1 MRCRS
6 SVACSAAVV
15 SPSSRAESSSL
26 AAEHVRVGGTAGGSL
41 RTMSQRSKVPH
52 VWFPTRQNVGVDRLT
67 QLLLEAQSGDRR
79 AFEQFIVETQADV
92 WRMCRYLGDLSDADD
107 LAQETYERAVGSL
120 HRYRREGP
128 AKAWLLTIARR
139 VCVDHTRRQQRR
151 RRRDSRAVDDALLGG
166 GLGSV
171 IAPDDAG
178 RLTLDAL
185 VDGLDADRRAAFV
198 LTQVLGLQY
207 AEAADVLGCPIG
219 TVRSRVARAR
229 RDLVVMD
236 RSDELP
242 ATGTNDASAAT

>member
-1 MRCRS
+1 M
-6 SVACSAAVV
+6 
-15 SPSSRAESSSL
+15 
-26 AAEHVRVGGTAGGSL
+26 
-41 RTMSQRSKVPH
+41 
-52 VWFPTRQNVGVDRLT
+52 DRLT

-79 AFEQFIVETQADV
+79 AFEQFIAETQADV
-92 WRMCRYLGDLSDADD
+92 WRMCCYLGDLSDADD

-128 AKAWLLTIARR
+128 ATAWLLTIARR
-139 VCVDHTRRQQRR
+139 VRVDHTRRQQRR
-151 RRRDSRAVDDALLGG
+151 RRRDSRAVHDALLGG

-185 VDGLDADRRAAFV
+185 VDGLDEDRRAAFV

-219 TVRSRVARAR
+219 TIRSRVARAR
-229 RDLVVMD
+229 RDLVALD
-236 RSDELP
+236 RCDELP

>member
-1 MRCRS
+1 
-6 SVACSAAVV
+6 
-15 SPSSRAESSSL
+15 
-26 AAEHVRVGGTAGGSL
+26 
-41 RTMSQRSKVPH
+41 MSQRSKVPA
-52 VWFPTRQNVGVDRLT
+52 VWFPTRQNIDVNRIT

-79 AFEQFIVETQADV
+79 AFEQFIGETQADV
-92 WRMCRYLGDLSDADD
+92 WRTCRYLGDLSDADD
-107 LAQETYERAVGSL
+107 LTQETYERAVRSL
-120 HRYRREGP
+120 HRYRSEGP
-128 AKAWLLTIARR
+128 AKAWLLTIARC
-139 VCVDHTRRQQRR
+139 VCVDHARRQQRR